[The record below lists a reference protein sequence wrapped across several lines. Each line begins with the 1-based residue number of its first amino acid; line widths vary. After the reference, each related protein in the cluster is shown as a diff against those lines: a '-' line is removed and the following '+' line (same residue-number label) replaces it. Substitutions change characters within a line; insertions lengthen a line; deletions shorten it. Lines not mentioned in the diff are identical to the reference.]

1 MLPVP
6 MPRPTAVWTLALAL
20 VLGGGL
26 SLTGG
31 EVEAQTKK
39 AQKGKVKKVWK
50 NGKLVPVEEP
60 KEEPAEDPKAEGKA
74 AKDAKE
80 ASKDTKE
87 SKVEAAKGSK
97 TEGKS
102 SSGAPDVLETK
113 SAGDGGVKTYKFGP
127 VEVEG
132 RLKSPQVVY
141 FMRRVRAEFAAG
153 ALGHRSFMRELSD
166 TRRSPAVK

>member
-1 MLPVP
+1 
-6 MPRPTAVWTLALAL
+6 MPRPTLAWALAL
-20 VLGGGL
+20 VLVVAGGVAF
-26 SLTGG
+26 TGA

-39 AQKGKVKKVWK
+39 GQAGGKKVKKVWK
-50 NGKLVPVEEP
+50 QGKLVPVEEKPEAEAADAKDPRDTKLGP
-60 KEEPAEDPKAEGKA
+60 KTEAKDTKEPKAEG
-74 AKDAKE
+74 
-80 ASKDTKE
+80 SKE
-87 SKVEAAKGSK
+87 SKP
-97 TEGKS
+97 EGKS
-102 SSGAPDVLETK
+102 TSGSPSVLETK
-113 SAGDGGVKTYKFGP
+113 SEGDGGVKTYKFGP

>member
-1 MLPVP
+1 MLGAP
-6 MPRPTAVWTLALAL
+6 MRRPTLAWALALAL
-20 VLGGGL
+20 VAAGGVA
-26 SLTGG
+26 LTGAD
-31 EVEAQTKK
+31 VEAQPKK
-39 AQKGKVKKVWK
+39 GQKVKRVWK
-50 NGKLVPVEEP
+50 NGKLVPVEDPAAEADP
-60 KEEPAEDPKAEGKA
+60 KEEPKAA

-80 ASKDTKE
+80 PKAEAAKE
-87 SKVEAAKGSK
+87 SKGGADKPKPTSGSP
-97 TEGKS
+97 S
-102 SSGAPDVLETK
+102 VLETK
-113 SAGDGGVKTYKFGP
+113 SEGDGGVKTYKFGP

>member
-1 MLPVP
+1 MR
-6 MPRPTAVWTLALAL
+6 RPTLAWALALAL
-20 VLGGGL
+20 VAAGGVA
-26 SLTGG
+26 LTGAD
-31 EVEAQTKK
+31 VEAQPKK
-39 AQKGKVKKVWK
+39 GQKVKRVWK
-50 NGKLVPVEEP
+50 NGKLVPVEDPAAEADP
-60 KEEPAEDPKAEGKA
+60 KEDPKAA

-80 ASKDTKE
+80 PKAEAAKE
-87 SKVEAAKGSK
+87 SKGGADKPKPTSGSP
-97 TEGKS
+97 S
-102 SSGAPDVLETK
+102 VLETK
-113 SAGDGGVKTYKFGP
+113 SEGDGGVKTYKFGP

>member
-1 MLPVP
+1 MR
-6 MPRPTAVWTLALAL
+6 RPTLAWALALAL
-20 VLGGGL
+20 VAAGGVA
-26 SLTGG
+26 LTGAD
-31 EVEAQTKK
+31 VEAQPKK
-39 AQKGKVKKVWK
+39 GQKVKKVWK
-50 NGKLVPVEEP
+50 NGKLVPVEDPAAEADP
-60 KEEPAEDPKAEGKA
+60 KEDPKAA

-80 ASKDTKE
+80 PKAEAAKE
-87 SKVEAAKGSK
+87 SKGGADKP
-97 TEGKS
+97 KS
-102 SSGAPDVLETK
+102 TSGAPSVLETK
-113 SAGDGGVKTYKFGP
+113 SEGDGGVKTYKFGP

>member
-1 MLPVP
+1 MLGAP
-6 MPRPTAVWTLALAL
+6 MRRPTLAWALALAL
-20 VLGGGL
+20 VAAGGVA
-26 SLTGG
+26 LTGAD
-31 EVEAQTKK
+31 VEAQPKK
-39 AQKGKVKKVWK
+39 GQKVKRVWK
-50 NGKLVPVEEP
+50 NGKLVPVEDPAAEADP
-60 KEEPAEDPKAEGKA
+60 KEDPKAA

-80 ASKDTKE
+80 PKAEAAKE
-87 SKVEAAKGSK
+87 SKGGADKPKPTSGSP
-97 TEGKS
+97 S
-102 SSGAPDVLETK
+102 VLETK
-113 SAGDGGVKTYKFGP
+113 SEGDGGVKTYKFGP

>member
-1 MLPVP
+1 MLAAP
-6 MPRPTAVWTLALAL
+6 MRRPTLAWALALAL
-20 VLGGGL
+20 VAAGGVA
-26 SLTGG
+26 LTGAD
-31 EVEAQTKK
+31 VEAQPKK
-39 AQKGKVKKVWK
+39 GQKVKKVWK

-60 KEEPAEDPKAEGKA
+60 TAEAEPKEDPKLAP
-74 AKDAKE
+74 KDSKEPKGE
-80 ASKDTKE
+80 ASRE
-87 SKVEAAKGSK
+87 SKGGADKPKPTSGSP
-97 TEGKS
+97 S
-102 SSGAPDVLETK
+102 VLETK
-113 SAGDGGVKTYKFGP
+113 SEGDGGVKTYKFGP

>member
-1 MLPVP
+1 
-6 MPRPTAVWTLALAL
+6 MPRPTLAWALALAL
-20 VLGGGL
+20 VAAGGVA
-26 SLTGG
+26 LTVP

-39 AQKGKVKKVWK
+39 AETKKVKKVWK
-50 NGKLVPVEEP
+50 NGRLVPVEEP
-60 KEEPAEDPKAEGKA
+60 PEEPKDTPKTE
-74 AKDAKE
+74 AKDSKEAKVEGAKE
-80 ASKDTKE
+80 
-87 SKVEAAKGSK
+87 SK

-102 SSGAPDVLETK
+102 SSGAPSVLETK
-113 SAGDGGVKTYKFGP
+113 SEGDGGVKTYKFGP

>member
-1 MLPVP
+1 MLAAP
-6 MPRPTAVWTLALAL
+6 MRRPTLAWALALAL
-20 VLGGGL
+20 VAAGGVA
-26 SLTGG
+26 LTGAD
-31 EVEAQTKK
+31 VEAQPKK
-39 AQKGKVKKVWK
+39 GQKVKRVWK
-50 NGKLVPVEEP
+50 NGKLVPVEDPAAEADP
-60 KEEPAEDPKAEGKA
+60 KEDPKAA

-80 ASKDTKE
+80 PKAEAAKE
-87 SKVEAAKGSK
+87 SKGGADKPKPTSGSP
-97 TEGKS
+97 S
-102 SSGAPDVLETK
+102 VLETK
-113 SAGDGGVKTYKFGP
+113 SEGDGGVKTYKFGP

>member
-1 MLPVP
+1 
-6 MPRPTAVWTLALAL
+6 MPRPTLAWALALAL
-20 VLGGGL
+20 VVAGGVA
-26 SLTGG
+26 LTGA

-39 AQKGKVKKVWK
+39 GQTEGKKVKKVWK
-50 NGKLVPVEEP
+50 QGRLVPVEEKP
-60 KEEPAEDPKAEGKA
+60 EAE
-74 AKDAKE
+74 AKE
-80 ASKDTKE
+80 KEPPKTEAKETKE
-87 SKVEAAKGSK
+87 SKVEGAKESK

-102 SSGAPDVLETK
+102 SGGGPSVLETK
-113 SAGDGGVKTYKFGP
+113 SEGDAGVKTYKFGP